1 LLAALRSWKSELPA
15 LHGVLRARQAVR
27 RTMSPA
33 SQEWQPTDGSASRD
47 GCGCVEPGRLYPEL
61 SRFVMGSLT
70 AVFKAVQAVLKVLRA
85 VRGALKAVP

>member
-1 LLAALRSWKSELPA
+1 LAALRSCKSVLSA
-15 LHGVLRARQAVR
+15 WHGVLKARQAVP

-33 SQEWQPTDGSASRD
+33 SQECQPTDESANRD
-47 GCGCVEPGRLYPEL
+47 GCGCVQPGRLYPKL

-70 AVFKAVQAVLKVLRA
+70 AVLKAVKAVLKVLRA